1 MKIKLKYGLPVL
13 VILLLSV
20 TLLIAQNR
28 ATFPAEELADPDGQF
43 IEVNGLSIYYLER
56 GEVDDPAILLL
67 HGFGGST
74 FTWRDNMDAL
84 AEAGYRVIAFDR
96 PPYGLSDKSTE
107 IDYTNATYVDL
118 TAGVM
123 DALAIESA
131 VLIGHSAGGGVIGQ
145 FAAAYPERVDGLV
158 FVAGAVAIEGENWM
172 DEPESEQQ
180 GSEQSS
186 PMGGLADL
194 ASGLDPD
201 SPLARAAVRTL
212 ITPERFTD
220 ILQSAYYNPEIV
232 TPEVAAGYQRP
243 LQMIGWEGA
252 FLKLFTAPR
261 LPEPLSLETLAWEIP
276 TLLIWGREDTWVP
289 VRAGERLSEVIPDAQ
304 LMIYDQTGHMP
315 MEEQIEQFNAD
326 VIAWLAQLP

>member
-1 MKIKLKYGLPVL
+1 MKMKLKYVIPVV

-28 ATFPAEELADPDGQF
+28 QTFPAEQLADPDGQF
-43 IEVNGLSIYYLER
+43 IEVDGLSIYYLER
-56 GEVDDPAILLL
+56 GSPDDPAVILL

-74 FTWRDNMDAL
+74 FTWRDNMDSL

-96 PPYGLSDKSTE
+96 PPYGLSAKSTE
-107 IDYTNATYVDL
+107 IDYTNATYVAI
-118 TAGVM
+118 TIGVM
-123 DALAIESA
+123 DALTIDSA
-131 VLIGHSAGGGVIGQ
+131 VLIGHSAGGGVIAQ
-145 FAAAYPERVDGLV
+145 VAAAHPERVDGLV
-158 FVAGAVAIEGENWM
+158 FVAGAVAVEGENWM
-172 DEPESEQQ
+172 EQPESGEQDSA
-180 GSEQSS
+180 GSS
-186 PMGGLADL
+186 PMGGFADI

-220 ILQSAYYNPEIV
+220 ILQSAYYDPEIV

-243 LQMIGWEGA
+243 LQVIGWEGA
-252 FLKLFTAPR
+252 FLKLFTTPR
-261 LPEPLSLETLAWEIP
+261 LPEPLSVETLQWQIP

-289 VRAGERLSEVIPDAQ
+289 LQAGERLSEVIPDAQ
-304 LMIYDQTGHMP
+304 LLIYDQTGHMP
-315 MEEQIEQFNAD
+315 MEEQVTQFNAD